1 MELGPRA
8 LIEQFVFEEMVS
20 FCIVIFATGDE
31 MDLVHQFEMQR
42 EEIEG
47 TATRVLPILAS
58 PWEGSLRNHDNE
70 WMVPIIPLDEFPHSH
85 QYLGCSQQED
95 KKSGSAWRHRRR
107 IFSRI
112 NSFMFTKTQCDF
124 TLMYI
129 MYID

>member
-20 FCIVIFATGDE
+20 FCIVIYATGDE

-58 PWEGSLRNHDNE
+58 PWEIMTMNGWSQSSHWMSFLILTNTLDAANRKIRNQVQLGDIE
-70 WMVPIIPLDEFPHSH
+70 EEFF
-85 QYLGCSQQED
+85 LG
-95 KKSGSAWRHRRR
+95 
-107 IFSRI
+107 
-112 NSFMFTKTQCDF
+112 
-124 TLMYI
+124 
-129 MYID
+129 